1 MGEITLGCYDI
12 QIQNSTVKSD
22 KWSSPN
28 NRNFA
33 EIPELHISIRMGIPS
48 NTWNISFS
56 SKELR
61 AGLSRDFEV
70 NLNRLDS
77 QIVRLVWCK
86 LCTKFSVECLR
97 IHFYLTRSVE
107 HTIAN
112 QRGGWLAWSSAGRVS
127 CSGWRILACYEYSW
141 NNWMAGWVPRWWW
154 RLDQQALTV
163 KGWLYC
169 LPCRMAPTD
178 VDLPCKGVRLLRAR
192 GKSPRV
198 GDKLLTVDLLAARKG
213 KMSLSEEMM

>member
-1 MGEITLGCYDI
+1 M
-12 QIQNSTVKSD
+12 KSD

-33 EIPELHISIRMGIPS
+33 EIPELHISIGMGIPS

-61 AGLSRDFEV
+61 VGLSHDLWTWTVWSLESLGLSGV
-70 NLNRLDS
+70 NNAPG
-77 QIVRLVWCK
+77 VRSSAWE
-86 LCTKFSVECLR
+86 F
-97 IHFYLTRSVE
+97 IFYLTRSVD
-107 HTIAN
+107 HTIAH
-112 QRGGWLAWSSAGRVS
+112 QRGGWLSWSSAGCAS

-169 LPCRMAPTD
+169 LPCRVALTD

-198 GDKLLTVDLLAARKG
+198 GDKL
-213 KMSLSEEMM
+213 